1 MPASDVRGARR
12 AGATPMSADAA
23 TVDRMTGL
31 HWGILATGGI
41 AHAFTS
47 DLRTAGLDVTAVG
60 SRRIDS
66 ARAFAEQY
74 DIAHAHGSYEEL
86 VADPDVDI
94 VYIATPHPGH
104 LDNAL
109 LALEHG
115 KHVLVEKP
123 FTLNASE
130 AAQIRDAAAAKG
142 LLAMEAMWT
151 RYLPHMV
158 RIREILAAGTLGEI
172 RVVSADHTQKI
183 STDPAHRLNDLALGG
198 GALLDLGVYPI
209 SFAID
214 VLGLPERIT
223 ALARLSDA
231 GSDAEVAT
239 AFVHSGGALSSTVSS
254 SRGAGLNTAQI
265 VGTEARIEIDRV
277 WYTPTSFRVVSPD
290 GDVIEEFTTEV
301 EGRGM
306 QFQAQAAERFVA
318 AGTGSNDI
326 LSIDET
332 VAIMGVLD
340 EVRRQIGVVYP
351 GER

>member
-1 MPASDVRGARR
+1 
-12 AGATPMSADAA
+12 
-23 TVDRMTGL
+23 MTGL

-47 DLRTAGLDVTAVG
+47 DLRTAGLHVAAVG
-60 SRRIDS
+60 SRCIES
-66 ARAFAEQY
+66 AREFAETY
-74 DIAHAHGSYEEL
+74 GIPNAHGSYDDL
-86 VADPDVDI
+86 VADPTVDI

-104 LDNAL
+104 VDTAL
-109 LALEHG
+109 LALDHG

-123 FTLNASE
+123 FTLNEVE
-130 AAQIRDAAAAKG
+130 AAAIRDKAAEKG

-183 STDPAHRLNDLALGG
+183 STDPAHRLNALELGG
-198 GALLDLGVYPI
+198 GALLDLGIYPI
-209 SFAID
+209 SFAVD

-239 AFVHSGGALSSTVSS
+239 VFAHAGGAVSTTVSS
-254 SRGAGLNTAQI
+254 SRGAGTNSAQI

-277 WYTPTSFRVVSPD
+277 WYTPTSFRVVTPD
-290 GDVIEEFTTEV
+290 NAVAEQFTSEV

-306 QFQAQAAERFVA
+306 QYQALAAERLIA
-318 AGTGSNDI
+318 AGATSSDVQP
-326 LSIDET
+326 IDET

>member
-1 MPASDVRGARR
+1 
-12 AGATPMSADAA
+12 
-23 TVDRMTGL
+23 MTGL

-60 SRRIDS
+60 SRSIDS
-66 ARAFAEQY
+66 ARAFAAQY

-94 VYIATPHPGH
+94 VYIATPHPSH
-104 LDNAL
+104 VDNAL
-109 LALEHG
+109 LALAHG

-123 FTLNASE
+123 FTLNADE
-130 AAQIRDAAAAKG
+130 AARIRDAAADAG

-158 RIREILAAGTLGEI
+158 RIREIIAAGTLGEI

-198 GALLDLGVYPI
+198 GALLDLGIYPI

-223 ALARLSDA
+223 AVARLSDA

-239 AFVHSGGALSSTVSS
+239 AFVHSSGALSTSVSS

-265 VGTEARIEIDRV
+265 VGTEGRIEIDRV
-277 WYTPTSFRVVSPD
+277 WYTPTTMRVVSPSGEVLESFD
-290 GDVIEEFTTEV
+290 GSVD
-301 EGRGM
+301 GRGM
-306 QFQAQAAERFVA
+306 QFQAQAAERFVSEGA
-318 AGTGSNDI
+318 AANGI
-326 LSIDET
+326 LPLDES

-351 GER
+351 GES